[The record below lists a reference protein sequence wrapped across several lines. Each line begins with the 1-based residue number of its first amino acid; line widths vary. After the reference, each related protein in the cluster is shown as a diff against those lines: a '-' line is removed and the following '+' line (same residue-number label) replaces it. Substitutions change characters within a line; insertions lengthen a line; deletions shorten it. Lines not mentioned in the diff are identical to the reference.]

1 MIFLTINLVLMA
13 MSIYFLFLG
22 LKVFLTKKPFL
33 IPAKYNFIVVF
44 IAFATQLV
52 MPINN
57 IFRTSTYKEDNF
69 DWFLMFSPLFLI
81 VLYTVLL
88 IYLWK
93 TMQGY
98 QIIGVDEDTF
108 RNSLQNVLK
117 KLGLPFEER
126 LSKMRLTSLE
136 TDLESAVN
144 AWSGIATIK
153 IKNAK
158 YKDIENQIAENLRKE
173 FQDDY
178 LPVNL
183 RTSYFYLI
191 TGGLMLIFMTG
202 FSYWTWTTE
211 SFWRNF

>member
-1 MIFLTINLVLMA
+1 MIFLTLNLVLVA

-33 IPAKYNFIVVF
+33 IPAKYNFFVVF

-52 MPINN
+52 MPISNL
-57 IFRTSTYKEDNF
+57 FRTSRYKEDSF
-69 DWFLMFSPLFLI
+69 DWFLIAMPLFLI
-81 VLYTVLL
+81 VFYFVLL
-88 IYLWK
+88 VYLWK

-98 QIIGVDEDTF
+98 QIIGVNEDTF
-108 RNSLQNVLK
+108 RTSLHSVLK

-144 AWSGIATIK
+144 AWSGVATIK
-153 IKNAK
+153 IKDAK
-158 YKDIENQIAENLRKE
+158 YKEVEKQIAENLRKE

-191 TGGLMLIFMTG
+191 TGSLMFVFMSG
-202 FSYWTWTTE
+202 FSYWIWTTE